1 MAAPRARPLVTANHA
16 PISFAP
22 ARPPGRLAFAVRC
35 ARARRPLT
43 PGEAEALV
51 NIAVHIEPAQGSPAE
66 VEYRWDTDTDIL
78 TAQLRQGRAAGG
90 MSGSVDLEGSDGSW
104 LILDVAGGHI
114 HGVEVAVW
122 PTVRKRAD
130 LSPPPEVEDATV
142 RVSNNSDGARV
153 TAVEVNTSMAAEADH
168 AERTIH
174 FKLGPPRSTRT
185 VRIGRDLLL
194 DIDGRN
200 RLAGVWLLD
209 VPPFPGQA

>member
-1 MAAPRARPLVTANHA
+1 V
-16 PISFAP
+16 
-22 ARPPGRLAFAVRC
+22 
-35 ARARRPLT
+35 
-43 PGEAEALV
+43 V
-51 NIAVHIEPAQGSPAE
+51 NIPVHVEPAPGSPAE
-66 VEYRWDTDTDIL
+66 VEYRWDPDTDIL
-78 TAQLRQGRAAGG
+78 TAQLRQVHVAGG
-90 MSGSVDLEGSDGSW
+90 TSGSVDLEGSDGSW

-114 HGVEVAVW
+114 RGVEVAVW

-130 LSPPPEVEDATV
+130 LSPPPQVEDASV
-142 RVSNNSDGARV
+142 RVADSDGSRV
-153 TAVEVNTSMAAEADH
+153 TAVEVNTSLAAEADH

-200 RLAGVWLLD
+200 RIAGVWLLD

>member
-1 MAAPRARPLVTANHA
+1 M
-16 PISFAP
+16 
-22 ARPPGRLAFAVRC
+22 
-35 ARARRPLT
+35 
-43 PGEAEALV
+43 
-51 NIAVHIEPAQGSPAE
+51 NIAVHIEPANGSPSE
-66 VEYRWDTDTDIL
+66 VEYRWDPDTDIL
-78 TAQLRQGRAAGG
+78 TAQLRRVRQTGG
-90 MSGSVDLEGSDGSW
+90 LSGSVDLEGSDGSW

-114 HGVEVAVW
+114 NGVEVAVW
-122 PTVRKRAD
+122 PTVRKRTD
-130 LSPPPEVEDATV
+130 LSPPPEVEDAVV
-142 RVSNNSDGARV
+142 RVSNNDGAGV
-153 TAVEVNTSMAAEADH
+153 AAVEVNTSMAAEADH